1 MTATADCVDTRY
13 AVSDGLDIVVAYEG
27 AVTRTAAER
36 LAAELGIAACVPAA
50 DVPAEQLTLRV
61 DAGGLTLA
69 RDGMELRGDFSRMI
83 PRLRQ
88 GALQRE
94 LLVKAA
100 RVKGVD
106 APTAVDA
113 TAGLGEDSLLLAA
126 AGFEVTLC
134 ECDPVIAALLQDALR
149 RSADD
154 PQLASAVARM
164 HVVCG
169 DSKEVLRS
177 FATGGDGTGSCGL
190 AADGALRGLVAGDSA
205 DLHEP
210 LVGDGTPPDV
220 VYLDPMFPG
229 RTKSAAVKKKFQLI
243 HHLERPCD
251 PSEEELLVEAA
262 LAAHPRKVV
271 IKRPIKGAYLAG
283 IKPSHSLSGKAVR
296 YDCLVPSR

>member
-1 MTATADCVDTRY
+1 MTSTADCVDSRCR
-13 AVSDGLDIVVAYEG
+13 VSDGLDIVVAYEG
-27 AVTRTAAER
+27 AVTRAAAEE
-36 LAAELGIAACVPAA
+36 LAAELGGVACVSTA
-50 DVPAEQLTLRV
+50 DVPAEQLALRV
-61 DAGGLTLA
+61 GEDGLVLA

-149 RSADD
+149 RSAGD

-177 FATGGDGTGSCGL
+177 FAGGGGVIELLGFSAGGTWPQGLSIGDG
-190 AADGALRGLVAGDSA
+190 A
-205 DLHEP
+205 
-210 LVGDGTPPDV
+210 PPDM

-251 PSEEELLVEAA
+251 PHEEELLVEAA

-296 YDCLVPSR
+296 YDCLVPPR

>member
-1 MTATADCVDTRY
+1 MGSEDTLGGV
-13 AVSDGLDIVVAYEG
+13 AGASNIVVAYEG
-27 AVTRTAAER
+27 AVTRAAAED
-36 LAAELGIAACVPAA
+36 LAAELGGVACVAAA
-50 DVPAEQLTLRV
+50 DVPAEQLVLRMGT
-61 DAGGLTLA
+61 DGLVLA

-100 RVKGVD
+100 RVKGVA

-126 AGFEVTLC
+126 AGFTVTLC
-134 ECDPVIAALLQDALR
+134 ECDPVIAALLQDTLR

-154 PQLASAVARM
+154 PQLADAVARM

-169 DSKEVLRS
+169 DSKEVLRL
-177 FATGGDGTGSCGL
+177 FACEGSVIELSGFSAGGTWPQGLSIGDG
-190 AADGALRGLVAGDSA
+190 A
-205 DLHEP
+205 
-210 LVGDGTPPDV
+210 TPPDV

-251 PSEEELLVEAA
+251 PCEEELLVEAA
-262 LAAHPRKVV
+262 LAARPRKVV

-296 YDCLVPSR
+296 YDCLVPPR

>member
-1 MTATADCVDTRY
+1 MIEPAEMRLQAIAPDEVTPQVVA
-13 AVSDGLDIVVAYEG
+13 SDETTPHCELGGSDIVVAYE
-27 AVTRTAAER
+27 APAWRAAAEE
-36 LAAELGIAACVPAA
+36 LAAELGEVACVSAA

-61 DAGGLTLA
+61 GVDGLVLA

-106 APTAVDA
+106 VPTAVDA

-126 AGFEVTLC
+126 AGFTVTLC
-134 ECDPVIAALLQDALR
+134 ECDPVIAALLQDTLR
-149 RSADD
+149 RSVDD
-154 PQLASAVARM
+154 PQLADAVARM
-164 HVVCG
+164 RVVCG

-177 FATGGDGTGSCGL
+177 FGYTSRGAAEPSGL
-190 AADGALRGLVAGDSA
+190 AAGCGA
-205 DLHEP
+205 
-210 LVGDGTPPDV
+210 TPPDV

-251 PSEEELLVEAA
+251 PREEELLVEAA

-296 YDCLVPSR
+296 YDCLVPPR